1 MFKHDDLLHQRLE
14 SFRMGRVWRTVTLNA
29 TGLDRVLFLTHL
41 FNPHRHDFFK
51 TARSEIA

>member
-51 TARSEIA
+51 TACSEIA